1 MRILVIN
8 QFFWPD
14 LAPTGQYLC
23 DLTRHL
29 AANGHEVTV
38 ICSGGAYAKPEAA
51 GSEPPPVRMIR
62 VPGTRFRRG
71 ALSRL
76 VSYSAFFAG
85 VLWHQMR
92 VPRPDL
98 VLTMTTPPLLSVAGW
113 ILKMLRGSRHFIWEM
128 DLFPDVLVTV
138 GALRENGMITRIL
151 GWISDRSRRRSDGVI
166 VLGPCMRERVM
177 ARGIPADL
185 IHVAENWAD
194 GNAILPGPERS
205 GSGPLHIFYSGNLG
219 MAHDVDTIA
228 GAISRF
234 RNDARFQF
242 TFAGSGVGR
251 EQLQKQC
258 AAEGIRNVS
267 FPPYAE
273 KGGMSAHLAQADIG
287 LVTERPAC
295 VGTVVPSKVYGL
307 MAAAKP
313 LLFIGPPEA
322 TPGLAIAR
330 FQCGWQIAPGDV
342 PGLIALLEDLAVR
355 RDEVRSYGRRAREVF
370 EQHYDLPDG
379 VARVAAALGAGSPQT
394 APGWAPELC

>member
-1 MRILVIN
+1 MRILLIN

-29 AANGHEVTV
+29 AANGHDVTV
-38 ICSGGAYAKPEAA
+38 ICSGGAYAKPDAA
-51 GSEPPPVRMIR
+51 GSEPPPVRIIR
-62 VPGTRFRRG
+62 VPGTRFKRG

-76 VSYSAFFAG
+76 CSYSGFFAG

-92 VPRPDL
+92 VPRPDI

-138 GALRENGMITRIL
+138 GALPENGTVTRIL
-151 GWISDRSRRRSDGVI
+151 GRISDTARRRSDGVI
-166 VLGPCMRERVM
+166 VLGPCMRTRVI

-205 GSGPLHIFYSGNLG
+205 SGPLHIFYSGNLG

-228 GAISRF
+228 GAISHF
-234 RNDARFQF
+234 RDDPRFQF

-251 EQLQKQC
+251 EQLEKLC
-258 AAEGIRNVS
+258 AAEGIGNVS
-267 FPPYAE
+267 FPGYAD
-273 KGGMSAHLAQADIG
+273 KGSMSAHLAQADIG

-313 LLFIGPPEA
+313 LLFIGPAEA
-322 TPGLAIAR
+322 TPGIIVER
-330 FQCGWQIAPGDV
+330 FGCGWQIAPGDV
-342 PGLIALLEDLAVR
+342 AALIALLEDLAVR
-355 RDEVRSYGRRAREVF
+355 RDAVRLHGRRAREVF
-370 EQHYDLPDG
+370 EQRYNLPDG
-379 VARVAAALGAGSPQT
+379 VARVAAALGAGT
-394 APGWAPELC
+394 LVEAPGWAPELC

>member
-23 DLTRHL
+23 DLTRYL
-29 AANGHEVTV
+29 AANGHDVTV
-38 ICSGGAYAKPEAA
+38 ICSGGVYAKPDAA
-51 GSEPPPVRMIR
+51 GSEPPPVRIIR

-76 VSYSAFFAG
+76 LSYSSFFAG

-92 VPRPDL
+92 VPRPDI

-138 GALRENGMITRIL
+138 GALPENGTVTRIL
-151 GWISDRSRRRSDGVI
+151 GRISDTARRHSDGVI
-166 VLGPCMRERVM
+166 VLGPCMRARVI
-177 ARGIPADL
+177 ARGIPAEL
-185 IHVAENWAD
+185 VHVAENWAD
-194 GNAILPGPERS
+194 GNAILPGPERT
-205 GSGPLHIFYSGNLG
+205 SGPLHIFYSGNLG

-228 GAISRF
+228 AAISHF
-234 RNDARFQF
+234 RNDPRFQF
-242 TFAGSGVGR
+242 TFAGGGVGR
-251 EQLQKQC
+251 EQLEKQC
-258 AAEGIRNVS
+258 AAEDIRNVG
-267 FPPYAE
+267 FPGYAD

-313 LLFIGPPEA
+313 LLFIGPPQA
-322 TPGLAIAR
+322 TPGMIIER
-330 FQCGWQIAPGDV
+330 YQCGWQIAPGDV
-342 PGLIALLEDLAVR
+342 AALIALLEDLASR
-355 RDEVRSYGRRAREVF
+355 RDRVGPCGRRAREVF
-370 EQHYDLPDG
+370 ERHYDLPDG
-379 VARVAAALGAGSPQT
+379 VARVAAALGAGTLSE
-394 APGWAPELC
+394 APDWAPELC